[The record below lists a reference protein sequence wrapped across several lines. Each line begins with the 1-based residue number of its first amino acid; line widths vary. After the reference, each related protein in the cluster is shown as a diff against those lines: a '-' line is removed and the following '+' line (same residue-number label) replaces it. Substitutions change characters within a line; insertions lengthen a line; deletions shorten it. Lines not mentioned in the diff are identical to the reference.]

1 MATLLKVCRL
11 SSGIAIIWLAI
22 LFQTASGQSVSA
34 NSDGSGIEAELLAA
48 PAPSTPAKTV
58 PLVSKPVY
66 RFFSPSDITGGGF
79 YLTDDPHDS
88 LTQSMT
94 FRGIAFNVLTTD
106 FPGSTPLYTCQ
117 VHDADYVVST
127 DECDPKKFISIKHIG
142 YLFIEKAPNTVPVS
156 FCWNIEKSWHN
167 ATIDP
172 DKDCPSPAVVEFILG
187 YAPK

>member
-66 RFFSPSDITGGGF
+66 RFFSPSDIKGGGF
-79 YLTDDPHDS
+79 YLTDDPRDI
-88 LTQSMT
+88 LTQSMM

-142 YLFIEKAPNTVPVS
+142 YLFSV
-156 FCWNIEKSWHN
+156 
-167 ATIDP
+167 
-172 DKDCPSPAVVEFILG
+172 
-187 YAPK
+187 